1 MFKNVIS
8 LILKLQNLQQYT
20 DLTDFDSET
29 IRIIQEID
37 SSNESIQQ
45 NKDNI
50 DNIEIKSPSGSKIP
64 SFYLRLM
71 VYIYQN
77 LVDFPPS
84 NFTYETLTTKHFF
97 KHLYQLI
104 KSKIHLHHLHV
115 TGEIFGY
122 THDFC
127 NLAVRESKSEVS
139 VIAHNLMK
147 FNAFYVIKGFRA
159 PAWKTMNITMA
170 GNNITNLNFM
180 SIGNEVKFID
190 SLKYYQQSLAN
201 LTVTL
206 TDEERLGVRNLT
218 TQFMKS
224 HDHFSYIWQYL
235 SDQQKDTALEIV
247 SSGKGVI
254 P

>member
-84 NFTYETLTTKHFF
+84 NFT
-97 KHLYQLI
+97 
-104 KSKIHLHHLHV
+104 
-115 TGEIFGY
+115 
-122 THDFC
+122 
-127 NLAVRESKSEVS
+127 
-139 VIAHNLMK
+139 
-147 FNAFYVIKGFRA
+147 
-159 PAWKTMNITMA
+159 
-170 GNNITNLNFM
+170 
-180 SIGNEVKFID
+180 
-190 SLKYYQQSLAN
+190 
-201 LTVTL
+201 
-206 TDEERLGVRNLT
+206 
-218 TQFMKS
+218 
-224 HDHFSYIWQYL
+224 
-235 SDQQKDTALEIV
+235 
-247 SSGKGVI
+247 
-254 P
+254 